1 LWAILTNYKKPY
13 LQYNSKRILSSRHR
27 SNGGKGKKGE
37 GGSGLGIM
45 LALIAA
51 YGGKK
56 AWEASKISDSENP
69 ES

>member
-1 LWAILTNYKKPY
+1 MAQVPPPPPSNAGAA
-13 LQYNSKRILSSRHR
+13 NSGPV
-27 SNGGKGKKGE
+27 SNGAPF
-37 GGSGLGIM
+37 GSGLGIM

-56 AWEASKISDSENP
+56 ALEASKISDSENP